1 MRSRVRWS
9 TVLIFALTA
18 GLLWLFLK
26 DIDPHTLWRSILG
39 AHLGYI
45 LAAIGF
51 TMLTYAIRAERWRV
65 LLQPVGP
72 TRFRTAFRTTVI
84 GFAAL
89 FLLPARL
96 GEVLRPY
103 LLARQDGLKATSTFA
118 TVIVERLLDL
128 VTVLLLFSAAIPLSG
143 VQVGRD
149 VKLAGLIAGAGAL
162 VALILLF
169 ILAGHPERLGRW
181 VAVFVR
187 WLPEGLAGKL
197 AHFAQTFAE
206 GLQVMRS
213 PAHLGLAMVWSIPV
227 WVCITIDIWL
237 TTLAF
242 DLTLPAV
249 GAFLVMGYLT
259 VGVSVPTPGG
269 TGSFHYFYQLA
280 MTSLFGADVTIAAA
294 AAIVL
299 HAVSFIPVTILGLV
313 FMWQDGLTLSGLK
326 DMRSAATQSGEG
338 PRP

>member
-1 MRSRVRWS
+1 LRSRVRWS
-9 TVLIFALTA
+9 TVLILALTA
-18 GLLWLFLK
+18 GFLWLFLK
-26 DIDPHTLWRSILG
+26 DIDLHETWRAILR
-39 AHLGYI
+39 AHPGYI
-45 LAAIGF
+45 AGAIVF
-51 TMLTYAIRAERWRV
+51 TMVTYVFRAERWRV

-72 TRFRTAFRTTVI
+72 TRFRTAFRTTII

-103 LLARQDGLKATSTFA
+103 LLARQDGLKATSAFA
-118 TVIVERLLDL
+118 TVVVERLLDV
-128 VTVLLLFSAAIPLSG
+128 VTVLVLFSVAIPFSG
-143 VQVGRD
+143 VAVGRD
-149 VKLAGLIAGAGAL
+149 DKFVGLVAGGGAL
-162 VALILLF
+162 VALVALF

-181 VAVFVR
+181 VALLGR
-187 WLPEGLAGKL
+187 RLPASFAGKL
-197 AHFAQTFAE
+197 AHLAQTFAE
-206 GLQVMRS
+206 GLQVMRN
-213 PAHLGLAMVWSIPV
+213 PAHLGLAMLWSLPV
-227 WVCITIDIWL
+227 WVCITLDIWL

-242 DLTLPAV
+242 DLTLPVV

-269 TGSFHYFYQLA
+269 TGSFHYAYWLA
-280 MTSLFGADVTIAAA
+280 MTRLFGADPSLAAA

-326 DMRSAATQSGEG
+326 DMRSAATEAGEG
-338 PRP
+338 TRP

>member
-9 TVLIFALTA
+9 TVLILALTA

-26 DIDPHTLWRSILG
+26 DIDPHEMWRAMIGAHPGYILG
-39 AHLGYI
+39 AI
-45 LAAIGF
+45 AF
-51 TMLTYAIRAERWRV
+51 TMLTYVVRAIRWRV

-103 LLARQDGLKATSTFA
+103 LLARQDGLKATSAFA

-128 VTVLLLFSAAIPLSG
+128 VTVLLLFAAAIPLSG
-143 VQVGRD
+143 VNVGRE
-149 VKLAGLIAGAGAL
+149 VRFAGLVAGTGAIVAL
-162 VALILLF
+162 VALF

-181 VAVFVR
+181 VAMLAR
-187 WLPEGLAGKL
+187 WLPASMAGQL
-197 AHFAQTFAE
+197 AHLARTFAE

-213 PAHLGLAMVWSIPV
+213 PAHLGLAMVWSVPV

-242 DLTLPAV
+242 DLTLPVV
-249 GAFLVMGYLT
+249 GSFLVMGYLT

-269 TGSFHYFYQLA
+269 TGSFHYFYRLA
-280 MTSLFGADVTIAAA
+280 MTTLFGADATIAAA

-299 HAVSFIPVTILGLV
+299 HAVSFIPVTILGLI

-326 DMRSAATQSGEG
+326 NMRSAATESGEST
-338 PRP
+338 RP